1 VDTLEKA
8 KAEKKKA
15 EKMYEIAVQKLK
27 ACDAAKK
34 LERDGAELL
43 KM

>member
-8 KAEKKKA
+8 EAEKKKA

-27 ACDAAKK
+27 AYDAAKK
-34 LERDGAELL
+34 LERDEAELL
-43 KM
+43 KI

>member
-1 VDTLEKA
+1 VDALEKA

-15 EKMYEIAVQKLK
+15 EKIYEITVQKLK
-27 ACDAAKK
+27 ACDTAKK